1 MTEFV
6 YFLKVLSS
14 KLEDF
19 GPDSPSTFLAISLL
33 RELANLLRRP
43 NSQSHLQD
51 YSQGQLPGHYKIG
64 GHSASSNAAF
74 LNLLLIHQK
83 SWQIFPIKRLLCQH
97 CPEFIGSSKVHLSNT
112 Q

>member
-14 KLEDF
+14 NLEDF
-19 GPDSPSTFLAISLL
+19 GPDSPPTFLATSLL
-33 RELANLLRRP
+33 RELVNFLRSNFRS
-43 NSQSHLQD
+43 NLQD

-64 GHSASSNAAF
+64 DHAASSNAAF
-74 LNLLLIHQK
+74 LNLLLIHQT
-83 SWQIFPIKRLLCQH
+83 SWQIFPILKRPLCPH
-97 CPEFIGSSKVHLSNT
+97 CPELTESSKVHLNNT